1 MSLGCDQ
8 NKTGMDCKRAT
19 QATTEMDK
27 GTEALEYLHNC
38 QEDITT
44 CRRTLIGA
52 QANFKNSLLMMQTYE
67 EQISEHC
74 LEKLSVELE
83 KMRAGVE
90 ALKGLSTELSS
101 LYFQEAKTSK
111 VLTRLP
117 KGRNAD
123 SGIAS
128 EDSKVL
134 FERQPSWQLLK
145 PSGVVSEETVAK
157 KLSKPPQDL
166 SQSSTDTYNSDGPNA
181 LPPLTDQG
189 LTIVFENTNEDPH
202 LGTFTEQF
210 QSSEKCLLTCQGQA
224 VHRTLRRSHRV
235 RAEIN
240 VDTESQI

>member
-1 MSLGCDQ
+1 
-8 NKTGMDCKRAT
+8 MDCKRAT

-117 KGRNAD
+117 KGRN
-123 SGIAS
+123 G
-128 EDSKVL
+128 KY
-134 FERQPSWQLLK
+134 K
-145 PSGVVSEETVAK
+145 
-157 KLSKPPQDL
+157 
-166 SQSSTDTYNSDGPNA
+166 N
-181 LPPLTDQG
+181 
-189 LTIVFENTNEDPH
+189 
-202 LGTFTEQF
+202 
-210 QSSEKCLLTCQGQA
+210 
-224 VHRTLRRSHRV
+224 
-235 RAEIN
+235 
-240 VDTESQI
+240 